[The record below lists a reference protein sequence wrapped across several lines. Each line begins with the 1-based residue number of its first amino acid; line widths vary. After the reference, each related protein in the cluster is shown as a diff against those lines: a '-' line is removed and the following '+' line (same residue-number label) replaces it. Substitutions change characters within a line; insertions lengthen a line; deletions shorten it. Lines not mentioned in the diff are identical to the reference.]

1 MKTRIEIILGCMF
14 SGKSTEL
21 IRRCNRYAAIGKRQL
36 FINHT
41 LDTRTTTNSVKTH
54 AGQTHTALSLCSL
67 MELIE
72 NKTYRDL
79 LYNTDIIGIDEAQ
92 FFDDLIQF
100 VIHIESLHKTVIIA
114 GLDGDSD
121 RKPFGQILNCIPLC
135 DEVVKLTALD
145 MISNDGTKAIFSKRL
160 KTKEKVIAVG
170 GKESYVA
177 VSRAN
182 YFSK

>member
-1 MKTRIEIILGCMF
+1 
-14 SGKSTEL
+14 
-21 IRRCNRYAAIGKRQL
+21 
-36 FINHT
+36 
-41 LDTRTTTNSVKTH
+41 
-54 AGQTHTALSLCSL
+54 

-100 VIHIESLHKTVIIA
+100 VIYIESLHKTVIIA

-177 VSRAN
+177 VSREN